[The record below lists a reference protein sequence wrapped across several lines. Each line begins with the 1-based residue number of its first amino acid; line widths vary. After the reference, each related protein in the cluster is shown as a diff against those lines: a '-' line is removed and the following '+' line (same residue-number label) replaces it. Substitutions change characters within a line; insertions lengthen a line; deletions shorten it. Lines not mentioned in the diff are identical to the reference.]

1 MFDALLMQNSDLA
14 DKCDIAVENAFS
26 ALGDFQDDPEQA
38 WSITRDTI
46 LTTAAANI
54 AIKSAVRRPW
64 LATETMDI
72 IDQKKEAR
80 LQGNYDECKR
90 LKYKARSKVD
100 LELFYGKLTDEAES
114 GFRKNN
120 LRPAYR
126 AIKRLRGSTRSSANG
141 SVARSD
147 GSLCNTPA
155 EITERW
161 REHYQNTLNHSNV
174 TPSADLDDFAD
185 SATPDVTV
193 SEDVPMLHEVTRAIR
208 RLKNGRAACADG
220 ITAGLL
226 KGAEMPI
233 SEALH
238 KVITNV
244 WSGRHGKNSS

>member
-14 DKCDIAVENAFS
+14 DKYDIAVENA
-26 ALGDFQDDPEQA
+26 DPEQA

-120 LRPAYR
+120 L
-126 AIKRLRGSTRSSANG
+126 
-141 SVARSD
+141 
-147 GSLCNTPA
+147 
-155 EITERW
+155 
-161 REHYQNTLNHSNV
+161 
-174 TPSADLDDFAD
+174 
-185 SATPDVTV
+185 
-193 SEDVPMLHEVTRAIR
+193 
-208 RLKNGRAACADG
+208 
-220 ITAGLL
+220 
-226 KGAEMPI
+226 
-233 SEALH
+233 
-238 KVITNV
+238 
-244 WSGRHGKNSS
+244 